1 MSDETIPQAL
11 MQVLR
16 PTDPRRVIGRGH
28 PVGDILEA
36 HEWEV
41 LERGL
46 GRLRVAAHLPDAVR
60 NPRGQ
65 LFGGFTGTYVD
76 FMSLFTFWAGREHE
90 RGEKRRWLATLNM
103 RVDYFRP
110 VVGPRFEMEGRVVHL
125 RGGTGM
131 VETRFY
137 TPSAAS
143 TQGADPGEAAAGFD
157 PDRGWGPEGTP
168 LVFGYTTLKVTG

>member
-1 MSDETIPQAL
+1 MSDDSIPEGL
-11 MQVLR
+11 MRILR
-16 PTDPRRVIGRGH
+16 PEDESRVIGRGH

-36 HEWEV
+36 YEWTV
-41 LERGL
+41 LDRGL
-46 GRLRVAAHLPDAVR
+46 GRLRVSVHLPEAVR

-76 FMSLFTFWAGREHE
+76 FMSLFTFWAGREQD

-110 VVGPRFEMEGRVVHL
+110 VMGPRFEMEGRVVHL

-131 VETRFY
+131 VEIRFY
-137 TPSAAS
+137 EEGAGSASAD
-143 TQGADPGEAAAGFD
+143 GAEARIDPAGS
-157 PDRGWGPEGTP
+157 WGPEGAP
-168 LVFGYTTLKVTG
+168 LVYGYTTLKVTG

>member
-1 MSDETIPQAL
+1 MPEQL
-11 MQVLR
+11 LRVLR
-16 PTDPRRVIGRGH
+16 PDDPSRVIGRGH

-36 HEWEV
+36 YEWEV

-46 GRLRVAAHLPDAVR
+46 GHMRISAHLPDAVR

-110 VVGPRFEMEGRVVHL
+110 VMGPRFEMEGRVVHL

-131 VETRFY
+131 VETRFF
-137 TPSAAS
+137 
-143 TQGADPGEAAAGFD
+143 DPGEAPGGD
-157 PDRGWGPEGTP
+157 P
-168 LVFGYTTLKVTG
+168 LVFGYTTLRVTG

>member
-1 MSDETIPQAL
+1 MPEGLLNI
-11 MQVLR
+11 LR
-16 PTDPRRVIGRGH
+16 PDDERRVIGRGH

-36 HEWEV
+36 YEWEV
-41 LERGL
+41 LDRGL
-46 GRLRVAAHLPDAVR
+46 GRLRVSAHLPDAVR

-103 RVDYFRP
+103 RVDYFKP
-110 VVGPRFEMEGRVVHL
+110 VMGPRFEMEGRVVHL

-131 VETRFY
+131 VEIRFY
-137 TPSAAS
+137 EEGASEASAS
-143 TQGADPGEAAAGFD
+143 TPAGEGIDASQ
-157 PDRGWGPEGTP
+157 GWGPEGAP
-168 LVFGYTTLKVTG
+168 LVYGYTTLKVTG

>member
-1 MSDETIPQAL
+1 MPEQL
-11 MQVLR
+11 LRVLR
-16 PTDPRRVIGRGH
+16 PDDARRVIGRGH

-36 HEWEV
+36 YEWEV
-41 LERGL
+41 LEREL
-46 GRLRVAAHLPDAVR
+46 GHLRVAAHLPEAVR

-90 RGEKRRWLATLNM
+90 RSEKRRWLATLNM

-110 VVGPRFEMEGRVVHL
+110 VMGPRFEMEGRIVHL

-131 VETRFY
+131 VETRFFE
-137 TPSAAS
+137 
-143 TQGADPGEAAAGFD
+143 PGTSGMD
-157 PDRGWGPEGTP
+157 GPEGDP
-168 LVFGYTTLKVTG
+168 LVFGYTTLRVTG